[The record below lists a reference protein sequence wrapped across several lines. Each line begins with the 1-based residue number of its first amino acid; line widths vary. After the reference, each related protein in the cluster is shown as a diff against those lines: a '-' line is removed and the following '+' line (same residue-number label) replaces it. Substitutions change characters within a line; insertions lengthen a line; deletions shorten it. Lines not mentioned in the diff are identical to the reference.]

1 MHKAIPHCV
10 GINQTKLWIC
20 ESEFWPPLHY
30 ATSYFS
36 NLLHCLGQSQL
47 KYLIC
52 QETVQSLHR
61 RDLFCFL
68 TPGPHTDQH
77 I

>member
-1 MHKAIPHCV
+1 MHKAISNCI
-10 GINQTKLWIC
+10 GINQTKLWIFL
-20 ESEFWPPLHY
+20 SELWPPLHH

-47 KYLIC
+47 QDLIF
-52 QETVQSLHR
+52 QKPVQSLYR